1 MGQRAA
7 FNEEAVD
14 HRCANAGSAAHDA
27 GPALTSNVFL
37 SCVILQG
44 RAHLILPGQRI
55 VKCIFRLKHIFF

>member
-27 GPALTSNVFL
+27 GPALTQQCSSLLCYLTLWRAAANGQ
-37 SCVILQG
+37 LQY
-44 RAHLILPGQRI
+44 I
-55 VKCIFRLKHIFF
+55 KT